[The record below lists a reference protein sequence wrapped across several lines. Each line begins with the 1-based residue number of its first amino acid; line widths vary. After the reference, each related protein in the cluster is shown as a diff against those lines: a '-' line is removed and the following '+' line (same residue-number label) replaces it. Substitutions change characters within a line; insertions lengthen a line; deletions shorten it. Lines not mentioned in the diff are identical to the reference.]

1 MKGSTQQTVARP
13 SPSAS
18 EVNPVTIDSVK
29 IIPPVTHER
38 ILQRTSR
45 IVERSKQVS
54 VLYAIASSVSQSLD
68 FQQTLNRAVEQ
79 VPRLMG
85 FEAGLILLADKTSDV
100 LTLKARFGFPD
111 EPGSFTQSLNPKEQF
126 IGPSIIAGEPL
137 IGEIPRQSHDP
148 LAIHLREKGFWFS
161 VTIPLRSKGRTL
173 GAMVLVSHGPR
184 HVDPE
189 SSQFLLSIG
198 DVIGVAIENAIL
210 YRDVANLLEETQRQA
225 NRLQESERQS
235 RAIAELG
242 QQALAGIDLLTLM
255 NEATTLITKTLVV
268 EYSGVLELMENKQ
281 TLRIR
286 ASAGPLAQMLT
297 ETMIPVDRSQAGYA
311 LQTNRP
317 VVVENLATDPRF
329 TQRTRFHELNVVS
342 GMSVVI
348 PGHHQPFGVLCAH
361 TTSRRTFTKDD
372 TNFLQNV
379 AHILAEAIERKRT
392 EEALEA
398 ETQRLSITLRSIGDG
413 VITTNIQGR
422 VVLINK
428 VAEMLTG
435 WTQHEAVGQPL
446 SAILRLVDE
455 KTHELHGNPATHV
468 LQTGTR
474 LAQTEPIT
482 MVAKDQTR
490 YIITY
495 ESNPIIERDGK
506 IVGTVIVFRDI
517 TEKQQ
522 MEHERLKAQKLESIG
537 LLAGGIAHDFNNLLM
552 AIMGNISLAKIEA
565 EGDEKLV
572 DRLTAAERACLQS
585 KNLTHQ
591 LLTFSK
597 GGAPIKKTTSM
608 VGIIK
613 DTAEFALRG
622 SNVRCQFLIA
632 DSLWQVEA
640 DEGQIS
646 QVIQNLI
653 INAMQA
659 MPDGGTITVSAE
671 NVSLETNTTLPLPA
685 GRYVKVVVKDHGVGI
700 PMENLSKIFDPY
712 FTTKK
717 KGSGLGLAAAYSI
730 VKKHE
735 GFISVESEVG
745 VGSTFTIYLPA
756 TTKSVTL
763 AMPPSAA
770 AAPGHGRILVMDDEQ
785 IIRDVTGHILR
796 RLGYEAAF
804 AKDGEEAIT
813 AYQQAM
819 AENRPFQAVI
829 MDLTIPGGMGGKE
842 AIKRLR
848 QIDPNIKAI
857 VSSGYSN
864 DPVMSNFT
872 EYGFRGCVAK
882 PYNVQE
888 LSLTLQKVISENE

>member
-1 MKGSTQQTVARP
+1 MNGSTQQTTVSS
-13 SPSAS
+13 SPSAGGAS
-18 EVNPVTIDSVK
+18 VAPEPVR
-29 IIPPVTHER
+29 IIPVVTHER
-38 ILQRTSR
+38 ILQRTGR

-68 FQQTLNRAVEQ
+68 FQQTLNRAVEL

-85 FEAGLILLADKTSDV
+85 FEAGLILLTDKTSDA
-100 LTLKARFGFPD
+100 LTLKARFGFSD
-111 EPGSFTQSLNPKEQF
+111 EAGSLIQSLNPKEQF
-126 IGPSIIAGEPL
+126 IGPSVITGEPL
-137 IGEIPRQSHDP
+137 IGEIPRQSHDL
-148 LAIHLREKGFWFS
+148 LATHLRERGFWFF
-161 VTIPLRSKGRTL
+161 VTIPLRSKGSTL
-173 GAMVLVSHGPR
+173 GVMVLVSHGPR

-189 SSQFLLSIG
+189 SSQFLLSMG
-198 DVIGVAIENAIL
+198 DVIGVAIENASL
-210 YRDVANLLEETQRQA
+210 YHDVANLLEETQRQA

-242 QQALAGIDLLTLM
+242 QQALAGVDLSTLM
-255 NEATTLITKTLVV
+255 NEATTLIAKTLDV
-268 EYSGVLELMENKQ
+268 EYSGVLELMENKE
-281 TLRIR
+281 TLLIR
-286 ASAGPLAQMLT
+286 ASAGPLAQMIT
-297 ETMIPVDRSQAGYA
+297 QTMIPVDRSQAGYA
-311 LQTNRP
+311 LRTNRP
-317 VVVENLATDPRF
+317 VIVENLATDPRF
-329 TQRTRFHELNVVS
+329 TQRTRLHELGVVS

-348 PGHHQPFGVLCAH
+348 PGHHQPFGVLFAH
-361 TTSRRTFTKDD
+361 TTNRRTFTKDD
-372 TNFLQNV
+372 TNFLQNI

-398 ETQRLSITLRSIGDG
+398 EKQRLSITLRSIGDG
-413 VITTNIQGR
+413 VITTDTQGC

-435 WTQHEAVGQPL
+435 WTQQEAVGQPL
-446 SAILRLVDE
+446 SAILRLLDE
-455 KTHELHGNPATHV
+455 KTHELYGNPATQV

-474 LAQTEPIT
+474 VTQTEPIT
-482 MVAKDQTR
+482 MVARDQTR

-495 ESNPIIERDGK
+495 ESNPIVERDGK
-506 IVGTVIVFRDI
+506 IVGTVLVFRDI

-522 MEHERLKAQKLESIG
+522 MEYERLKAQKLESIG

-608 VGIIK
+608 VGLIK

-622 SNVRCQFLIA
+622 SNVRCQFVIA
-632 DSLWQVEA
+632 DSLWHVEA

-671 NVSLETNTTLPLPA
+671 NVHLEPNTTLPLPG

-700 PMENLSKIFDPY
+700 PPENITKIFDPY

-730 VKKHE
+730 VKKHD

-745 VGSTFTIYLPA
+745 VGSTFTVYLPA
-756 TTKSVTL
+756 TTKSVIS
-763 AMPPSAA
+763 AKPPLVASAQA
-770 AAPGHGRILVMDDEQ
+770 QGSGRILVMDDEQ

-804 AKDGEEAIT
+804 AQDGEEAIT

-848 QIDPNIKAI
+848 EIDPNVKAI

-872 EYGFRGCVAK
+872 EYGFSGCVAK

-888 LSLTLQKVISENE
+888 LSHTLQKVISGN

>member
-1 MKGSTQQTVARP
+1 MV
-13 SPSAS
+13 
-18 EVNPVTIDSVK
+18 IDSAK
-29 IIPPVTHER
+29 IIPTVTHER
-38 ILQRTSR
+38 FLQRTSR

-85 FEAGLILLADKTSDV
+85 FEAGLILLADKTLDV

-111 EPGSFTQSLNPKEQF
+111 EAGSFIQSLNPKEQF
-126 IGPSIIAGEPL
+126 IGPSVIAGEPL
-137 IGEIPRQSHDP
+137 IGEIPRQSHDL
-148 LAIHLREKGFWFS
+148 LATRLREIGFWFF

-235 RAIAELG
+235 RGIAELG
-242 QQALAGIDLLTLM
+242 QQALAGIDPLALM
-255 NEATTLITKTLVV
+255 NEATMLITKTLDV

-281 TLRIR
+281 TLRIC
-286 ASAGPLAQMLT
+286 ASAGPLASMITQ
-297 ETMIPVDRSQAGYA
+297 TMIPVDRSQAGYA

-329 TQRTRFHELNVVS
+329 TQRTRLHELNVVS
-342 GMSVVI
+342 GISVVI
-348 PGHHQPFGVLCAH
+348 PGHRQPFGVLCAH
-361 TTSRRTFTKDD
+361 TTNQRAFTKDD

-413 VITTNIQGR
+413 VITTDTQGR

-435 WTQHEAVGQPL
+435 WSHQEAVGQPL

-468 LQTGTR
+468 LKTGTR

-671 NVSLETNTTLPLPA
+671 NISLETNTTLPLPA

-756 TTKSVTL
+756 TTKSVAP
-763 AMPPSAA
+763 AMPPSATA
-770 AAPGHGRILVMDDEQ
+770 ASGHGRILVMDDEQ

-848 QIDPNIKAI
+848 EIDPNIKAI

-888 LSLTLQKVISENE
+888 LSLTLQKVISEN